1 MFQPPNPKVRT
12 SLLKATPEDDCF
24 CFASQMISP
33 SNLFTLQKV
42 SDFSILILSLQC
54 LISQAISVII
64 LSHLPLSINFSNQFI
79 KFYSDQLQCSMC
91 KTIATST
98 LFGQKLK

>member
-42 SDFSILILSLQC
+42 SDFFNTHSFSAMFNLASYPCDNLITFTS
-54 LISQAISVII
+54 
-64 LSHLPLSINFSNQFI
+64 
-79 KFYSDQLQCSMC
+79 FY
-91 KTIATST
+91 
-98 LFGQKLK
+98 